1 MSTLVVLKFDS
12 VDGARQMRER
22 LLELQK
28 QQLLQVE
35 DAAIMSKEQLHN
47 LAGAGAL
54 GGAFW
59 GMLFGLLFF
68 IPILGLAVGAAAGAL
83 AGSMSD
89 VGIDDKFI
97 KQVGE
102 SITPGTAALFL
113 LVSNVTVDKVLD
125 QIKDIKF
132 EVLQTNLSHEQEDQL
147 RSALG
152 QTPAGGD
159 TEAAAPAADAP
170 ATPAAAATDAA
181 APASDTPAGDA
192 TTNGRRRTSCL
203 SQACTFVLRGRTPW
217 MRHRRSQRH
226 QPVIPRMSYG
236 DAASGQ
242 RGPSSSGSLSRR

>member
-22 LLELQK
+22 LLSLQK
-28 QQLLQVE
+28 QQLLQVD
-35 DAAIMSKEQLHN
+35 DAAVMSKDANGKPKLEQLHN

-152 QTPAGGD
+152 QPAPAAAEGAPAA
-159 TEAAAPAADAP
+159 TEAAAPAGDA
-170 ATPAAAATDAA
+170 
-181 APASDTPAGDA
+181 PAGDA
-192 TTNGRRRTSCL
+192 TT
-203 SQACTFVLRGRTPW
+203 TPTNE
-217 MRHRRSQRH
+217 
-226 QPVIPRMSYG
+226 
-236 DAASGQ
+236 
-242 RGPSSSGSLSRR
+242 PSA

>member
-12 VDGARQMRER
+12 VEGARQMRER
-22 LLELQK
+22 LLTLQK
-28 QQLLQVE
+28 QQLLQID
-35 DAAIMSKEQLHN
+35 DAAIMSKDANGKPKLEQLHN

-132 EVLQTNLSHEQEDQL
+132 EVLQTNLSNEQENQL

-152 QTPAGGD
+152 QSALAASDGAPTGG
-159 TEAAAPAADAP
+159 EAAAPSSDAPVGDAP
-170 ATPAAAATDAA
+170 ATPTSE
-181 APASDTPAGDA
+181 APTGEAPTGEPP
-192 TTNGRRRTSCL
+192 T
-203 SQACTFVLRGRTPW
+203 Q
-217 MRHRRSQRH
+217 
-226 QPVIPRMSYG
+226 
-236 DAASGQ
+236 
-242 RGPSSSGSLSRR
+242 

>member
-12 VDGARQMRER
+12 VDGARQMRDR
-22 LLELQK
+22 LLSLQK
-28 QQLLQVE
+28 QQLLEVQ
-35 DAAIMSKEQLHN
+35 DAAIMSKSADGKPKLEQLQN

-102 SITPGTAALFL
+102 SITPGSAALFL
-113 LVSNVTVDKVLD
+113 LVSNVTIDKVLD

-132 EVLQTNLSHEQEDQL
+132 EVLQTNLSNEQESRL
-147 RSALG
+147 RAALG
-152 QTPAGGD
+152 EGS
-159 TEAAAPAADAP
+159 AP
-170 ATPAAAATDAA
+170 ATNATETPAT
-181 APASDTPAGDA
+181 APATETP
-192 TTNGRRRTSCL
+192 
-203 SQACTFVLRGRTPW
+203 
-217 MRHRRSQRH
+217 
-226 QPVIPRMSYG
+226 
-236 DAASGQ
+236 
-242 RGPSSSGSLSRR
+242 

>member
-22 LLELQK
+22 LLTLQK
-28 QQLLQVE
+28 QQLLQVD
-35 DAAIMSKEQLHN
+35 DAAIMSKDADGKPKLEQLHN

-152 QTPAGGD
+152 QAPAGGD

-192 TTNGRRRTSCL
+192 TT
-203 SQACTFVLRGRTPW
+203 TPTNE
-217 MRHRRSQRH
+217 
-226 QPVIPRMSYG
+226 
-236 DAASGQ
+236 
-242 RGPSSSGSLSRR
+242 PSA

>member
-22 LLELQK
+22 LLTLQK
-28 QQLLQVE
+28 QQLLQVD
-35 DAAIMSKEQLHN
+35 DAAIMSKDANGKPKLEQLHN

-132 EVLQTNLSHEQEDQL
+132 EVLQTNLSHEQEGQL

-152 QTPAGGD
+152 QAPAGGD
-159 TEAAAPAADAP
+159 TEAAATPAADAP
-170 ATPAAAATDAA
+170 ATPAAAATDA
-181 APASDTPAGDA
+181 PASDA
-192 TTNGRRRTSCL
+192 TT
-203 SQACTFVLRGRTPW
+203 TPTNE
-217 MRHRRSQRH
+217 
-226 QPVIPRMSYG
+226 
-236 DAASGQ
+236 
-242 RGPSSSGSLSRR
+242 PSA

>member
-22 LLELQK
+22 LLTLQK
-28 QQLLQVE
+28 QQLLQVD
-35 DAAIMSKEQLHN
+35 DAAIMSKDANGKPKLEQLHN

-132 EVLQTNLSHEQEDQL
+132 EVLQTNLSHEQEGQL

-152 QTPAGGD
+152 QAPAGGD
-159 TEAAAPAADAP
+159 TEAAPTPAADAP
-170 ATPAAAATDAA
+170 ATPAAAATDA
-181 APASDTPAGDA
+181 PAGDA
-192 TTNGRRRTSCL
+192 TT
-203 SQACTFVLRGRTPW
+203 TPTNE
-217 MRHRRSQRH
+217 
-226 QPVIPRMSYG
+226 
-236 DAASGQ
+236 
-242 RGPSSSGSLSRR
+242 PSA

>member
-12 VDGARQMRER
+12 LDGARQMRAR

-28 QQLLQVE
+28 QQLLQVD
-35 DAAIMSKEQLHN
+35 DAAIMSKDANGKPKLEQLHN

-68 IPILGLAVGAAAGAL
+68 IPLIGLAVGAAAGAL

-152 QTPAGGD
+152 QSAPAAAESAPPA
-159 TEAAAPAADAP
+159 TEAAAPTGDA
-170 ATPAAAATDAA
+170 
-181 APASDTPAGDA
+181 PAGDA
-192 TTNGRRRTSCL
+192 TTTPPTSEPT
-203 SQACTFVLRGRTPW
+203 A
-217 MRHRRSQRH
+217 
-226 QPVIPRMSYG
+226 
-236 DAASGQ
+236 
-242 RGPSSSGSLSRR
+242 

>member
-1 MSTLVVLKFDS
+1 MGTLVVLKFDS
-12 VDGARQMRER
+12 VEGARQMRER
-22 LLELQK
+22 LLTLQK
-28 QQLLQVE
+28 QQLLQVD
-35 DAAIMSKEQLHN
+35 DAAIMSKDANGKPKLEQLHN

-132 EVLQTNLSHEQEDQL
+132 EVLQTNLSNEQENQL

-152 QTPAGGD
+152 QS
-159 TEAAAPAADAP
+159 
-170 ATPAAAATDAA
+170 TPAASEG
-181 APASDTPAGDA
+181 APTGVESPAGDA
-192 TTNGRRRTSCL
+192 TTTPTSEAPTGEPPT
-203 SQACTFVLRGRTPW
+203 Q
-217 MRHRRSQRH
+217 
-226 QPVIPRMSYG
+226 
-236 DAASGQ
+236 
-242 RGPSSSGSLSRR
+242 

>member
-12 VDGARQMRER
+12 VEGARQMRER
-22 LLELQK
+22 LLTLQK
-28 QQLLQVE
+28 QQLLQVD
-35 DAAIMSKEQLHN
+35 DAAIMSKDADGKPKLEQLHN

-68 IPILGLAVGAAAGAL
+68 IPIFGLAVGAAAGAL

-102 SITPGTAALFL
+102 SITPGSAALFL

-125 QIKDIKF
+125 QIKDMKF
-132 EVLQTNLSHEQEDQL
+132 EVLQTNLSHEQEGQL

-152 QTPAGGD
+152 QSAPAVAEGAPAAA
-159 TEAAAPAADAP
+159 EAAAPSSDAP
-170 ATPAAAATDAA
+170 SSDAPSSDA
-181 APASDTPAGDA
+181 PSSDAPASDA
-192 TTNGRRRTSCL
+192 TT
-203 SQACTFVLRGRTPW
+203 TPTNE
-217 MRHRRSQRH
+217 
-226 QPVIPRMSYG
+226 
-236 DAASGQ
+236 
-242 RGPSSSGSLSRR
+242 PSA